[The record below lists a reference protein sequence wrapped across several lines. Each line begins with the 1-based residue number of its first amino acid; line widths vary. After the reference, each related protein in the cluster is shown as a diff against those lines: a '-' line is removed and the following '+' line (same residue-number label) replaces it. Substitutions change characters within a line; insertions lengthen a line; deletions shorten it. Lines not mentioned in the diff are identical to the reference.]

1 MYLSIIGNLKN
12 KTSKTNIMKNF
23 ARILTT
29 FILLLIALN
38 FYSQANNNNKTVE
51 LENQNLKFKADN
63 ILENKTTGII
73 TLFGNAALMSDSINF
88 EGAEKII
95 FNTQTKKIEILKPKN
110 FKIFHLNY
118 LIKEKSDNYDL
129 MIYDVKENT
138 LTL

>member
-1 MYLSIIGNLKN
+1 
-12 KTSKTNIMKNF
+12 
-23 ARILTT
+23 
-29 FILLLIALN
+29 
-38 FYSQANNNNKTVE
+38 
-51 LENQNLKFKADN
+51 
-63 ILENKTTGII
+63 
-73 TLFGNAALMSDSINF
+73 MSDSINF

-129 MIYDVKENT
+129 MIYDMKENT

>member
-1 MYLSIIGNLKN
+1 
-12 KTSKTNIMKNF
+12 MKNF

-29 FILLLIALN
+29 FILLLIAQN

-63 ILENKTTGII
+63 IIENKTTGII

-95 FNTQTKKIEILKPKN
+95 NPINIINYFVEIDICVLALPLLV
-110 FKIFHLNY
+110 FFLHLT
-118 LIKEKSDNYDL
+118 D
-129 MIYDVKENT
+129 
-138 LTL
+138 

>member
-1 MYLSIIGNLKN
+1 
-12 KTSKTNIMKNF
+12 MKNF
-23 ARILTT
+23 ARNLTT
-29 FILLLIALN
+29 FILLLIAQN

-73 TLFGNAALMSDSINF
+73 TFFGNAALMSDSINF

-129 MIYDVKENT
+129 MIYDMKENT